1 MRKTNHLLTI
11 IALFVAMV
19 ALQAPVSAQTE
30 LPGRQVGSVT
40 TSTGKTIY
48 LAARQEK
55 GVYTLA
61 AYAKSNGKYVEE
73 KAFRVGKG
81 TQSSIKSVKFDDWKS
96 TNPDKGY
103 FAFNKNNSSV
113 YLPLIVNNDGLLE
126 GADRY
131 IVYQFDGNL
140 FVKKGT
146 DGGFWL
152 HPNLRKFN
160 GLEKIFKTKDYL
172 IRIDY
177 MDDGTYRYAA
187 WKNKK
192 ELKDMSAKPD
202 LIISN
207 GTYTEGPN
215 GFGYY
220 FDNKGYT
227 YYVSYDKLTVFH
239 GDKVILN
246 QEGESLIY

>member
-1 MRKTNHLLTI
+1 MKKINHLLAVVVLI
-11 IALFVAMV
+11 VAMMP
-19 ALQAPVSAQTE
+19 LLTPVSAQTD
-30 LPGRQVGSVT
+30 LPGRQIGTVT
-40 TSTGKTIY
+40 TATGKTIY
-48 LAARQEK
+48 LTVRQEK
-55 GVYTLA
+55 GLYSIST
-61 AYAKSNGKYVEE
+61 YSKSNGKYVEE

-81 TQSSIKSVKFDDWKS
+81 TQSSIKSVKFDSWIS
-96 TNPDKGY
+96 SNPDKGY
-103 FAFNKNNSSV
+103 FAFDKTNNCV

-152 HPNLRKFN
+152 HSNLRKFN
-160 GLEKIFKTKDYL
+160 GLEQILKTKDYL
-172 IRIDY
+172 VRIDY

-202 LIISN
+202 LIIYK
-207 GTYTEGPN
+207 GVYTDGPN
-215 GFGYY
+215 GYGYY

-227 YYVSYDKLTVFH
+227 YCITYGELTVFH
-239 GDKVILN
+239 GDKVILK
-246 QEGESLIY
+246 QEVENLFD